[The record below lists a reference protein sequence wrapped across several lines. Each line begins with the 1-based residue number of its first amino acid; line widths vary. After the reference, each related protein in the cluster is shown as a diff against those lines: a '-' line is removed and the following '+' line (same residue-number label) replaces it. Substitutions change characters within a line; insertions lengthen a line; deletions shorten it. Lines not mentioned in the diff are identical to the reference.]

1 MGSGN
6 SRMGMRRWARWSAA
20 LVGAA
25 LSACNMTPEYERPT
39 QEVGVNYRNAVP
51 EPSPDMPRPL
61 SRWWS
66 SFGSDEL
73 DVLIE
78 EALENNHDIKAA
90 TQRIAQAE
98 AQAGSTASALLPSVS
113 LTAKRSVDSPNGG
126 QGTIVTPPTN
136 KAHRLSAAGISA
148 SYEFDLWGKVRASTE
163 SSLASALANVHD
175 RETIAITLVAD
186 LTNTYMQYLEGVDR
200 ERVARNNISNMRAMH
215 AAVKERVRLGESSE
229 LELAQQRNI
238 LAQAEAT
245 VPPIVLQRERAF
257 NKIAVLLGRAPDT
270 LALNGKTLFEMKLP
284 NVSPGLPADL
294 LLRRPD
300 VKKAEANLMAA
311 NANIGIARAKMF
323 PTLSLTG
330 ERGWASQLADN
341 FISPTSIYYTVA
353 SSLAATIFDNGKTQA
368 DIDYSLAKK
377 AELVETYQQSI
388 LAALRDVEDAL
399 VGIRMQADLETA
411 QLEVNSAS
419 LVAYNLSS
427 EAFRLGMV
435 DYLNVLET
443 QRTRF
448 QAEDAKVQAR
458 YGRFEALIGLYKALG
473 GGMEHEDEAPPA
485 SAAAAPAPAAVS
497 TPSPAPVAATPQ
509 PAPAGASVT
518 MTPEITAVAAAA
530 D

>member
-1 MGSGN
+1 M
-6 SRMGMRRWARWSAA
+6 
-20 LVGAA
+20 
-25 LSACNMTPEYERPT
+25 
-39 QEVGVNYRNAVP
+39 
-51 EPSPDMPRPL
+51 
-61 SRWWS
+61 
-66 SFGSDEL
+66 
-73 DVLIE
+73 
-78 EALENNHDIKAA
+78 
-90 TQRIAQAE
+90 
-98 AQAGSTASALLPSVS
+98 
-113 LTAKRSVDSPNGG
+113 
-126 QGTIVTPPTN
+126 
-136 KAHRLSAAGISA
+136 
-148 SYEFDLWGKVRASTE
+148 
-163 SSLASALANVHD
+163 
-175 RETIAITLVAD
+175 
-186 LTNTYMQYLEGVDR
+186 
-200 ERVARNNISNMRAMH
+200 
-215 AAVKERVRLGESSE
+215 RLGESSE